1 MLRLTLLLTATLL
14 ISGCSYLPEL
24 PADKKLVITLQAG
37 DHDCEE
43 NMQEA
48 DAAVLLKYFN
58 YNQNNVTTCVTAVDG
73 NLTLIK

>member
-1 MLRLTLLLTATLL
+1 MKLTLLLTATLL

-24 PADKKLVITLQAG
+24 PMDKKLVVTLQAG
-37 DHDCEE
+37 DHDCEDG
-43 NMQEA
+43 MQEA

-58 YNQNNVTTCVTAVDG
+58 YNQNNVTTCVTAVDS